1 MPVQKTPRW
10 QTRDHEDDDDDGQP
24 ALFCRLCIRYKRKKK
39 APAAERNSKRFS
51 ITFANVGRFCS
62 FVCSW
67 NSVQRGRRRKSIVL
81 NFAAP
86 TQGSKIG
93 STTIVL
99 TARITT
105 HVMRCDDGSHA
116 TAAQRWPH
124 LLVADGELS
133 PSWTAAATTNVEGPY
148 RICCSLKSI

>member
-24 ALFCRLCIRYKRKKK
+24 ALFCRLCIRYKRKKSTSSREKLK
-39 APAAERNSKRFS
+39 AIFDH
-51 ITFANVGRFCS
+51 FCQRRQIL

-81 NFAAP
+81 NFAVP